1 MALTIVFA
9 MAASYLV
16 SMTIDPVLSI
26 RFLRARKTDKD
37 EEKRQGTVGRMMAPL
52 ERSSE
57 RMLNRL
63 DAAYQRI
70 LEFALQR
77 RPWVLVRITVLFAV
91 SMYAARYIGSAFFPA
106 ADENPFSI
114 TPPEPQGTPLQITS
128 AATEEVA
135 GVA

>member
-26 RFLRARKTDKD
+26 RFLRARKTDEE

-70 LEFALQR
+70 LELALQR
-77 RPWVLVRITVLFAV
+77 RRLVLVGITVPFAV
-91 SMYAARYIGSAFFPA
+91 SLDSGPVHGPTF
-106 ADENPFSI
+106 
-114 TPPEPQGTPLQITS
+114 
-128 AATEEVA
+128 
-135 GVA
+135 